1 MNEQIPKKKRI
12 ISQKHI
18 QSAITNNRLSGCHVS
33 DEMIKELIKILED
46 NPEKSA
52 KEIIKLVLKSGNIA

>member
-1 MNEQIPKKKRI
+1 MNEHMPKKRRI

-18 QSAITNNRLSGCHVS
+18 QSAITNNRLSGGHVS

-52 KEIIKLVLKSGNIA
+52 KEIIELALKGDIG